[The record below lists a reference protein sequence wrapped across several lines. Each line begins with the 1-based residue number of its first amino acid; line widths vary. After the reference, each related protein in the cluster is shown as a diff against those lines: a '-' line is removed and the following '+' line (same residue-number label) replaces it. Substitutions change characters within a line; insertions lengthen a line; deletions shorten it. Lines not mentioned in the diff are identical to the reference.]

1 MRFLELYLLFV
12 LLYHALIT
20 WAVEKKNAS
29 HPRIQFGE
37 VIAVRRTLSKPE
49 MRRAFEPTRIPTV
62 PPVSTPSPTRNPT
75 GRLPVHRHPSPF
87 SMDVPV
93 SVRARAIENYMRFGV
108 NTPISFHRAP
118 SANCSLVVAIRRE

>member
-20 WAVEKKNAS
+20 WAVEKINAS

-49 MRRAFEPTRIPTV
+49 MRRVFEPTRIPTV

-93 SVRARAIENYMRFGV
+93 SVRARAIESYMRFGV
-108 NTPISFHRAP
+108 NTHSIVLLPQTA
-118 SANCSLVVAIRRE
+118 VW